1 MKIIDSGV
9 DLTKP
14 GFYWDG
20 SSLHLV
26 GTDQMGYYL
35 GANREAFDFLNEPQD
50 LEPGKWLTEVDSSGA
65 TYSEK
70 LLLIE
75 AMARL
80 IK

>member
-1 MKIIDSGV
+1 MKIIDSAV

-20 SSLHLV
+20 TSLHLV
-26 GTDQMGYYL
+26 SPDKMSYYL
-35 GANREAFDFLNEPQD
+35 GGFRDAFDFLNEPPD